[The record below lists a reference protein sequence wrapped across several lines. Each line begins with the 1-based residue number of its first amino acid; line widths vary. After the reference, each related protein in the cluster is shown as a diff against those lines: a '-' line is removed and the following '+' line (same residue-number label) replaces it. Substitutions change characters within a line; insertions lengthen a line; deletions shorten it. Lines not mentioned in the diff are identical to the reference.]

1 MSQDMTAQPMTWLVL
16 LVFVAAALLG
26 RSLPVE
32 HGNSDDLL
40 VNTLQALYADARERG
55 YRPDATNDRRTVTGT
70 PAGSLWT
77 RLQDGLAL
85 PAGKPDA
92 VQAQLERFMAT
103 PGNVERI
110 LQRGRPYLHHI
121 LNEIQHRGLPTEL
134 ALLPAI
140 ESAFDPFARS
150 PKGATGLWQFMPAT
164 GSELGLQ
171 QGKWYDGRRDV
182 IAATDAALDYLTRLH
197 RSFDGDWLLALAAYN
212 AGAGRVHKAMRHNR
226 DAGKAVDFWHLPLPK
241 ETRDYV
247 PKLLA
252 LRTLI
257 QAPEVHGLN
266 LPAIPDTPEF
276 TVVDAGGP
284 LDLGVAARI
293 AGISLEEMHRLNP
306 GYSRQTIHRNG
317 PRTLLVPKAQ
327 AAAFRTQLAILT
339 ETQRVPWVRHRIRF
353 GDTLSTIAQRYRIPL
368 ARLREFNLLPDA
380 NIMAG
385 DLLIVP
391 VIRG

>member
-1 MSQDMTAQPMTWLVL
+1 MTAQPMTWLVL

-32 HGNSDDLL
+32 HGNPDDRL
-40 VNTLQALYADARERG
+40 VNTIQALYAESRERNHG
-55 YRPDATNDRRTVTGT
+55 PDATMQRRTATGA

-85 PAGKPDA
+85 PAGVPDA
-92 VQAQLERFMAT
+92 VQAQLVRFT
-103 PGNVERI
+103 NNPGNVEHI
-110 LQRGRPYLHHI
+110 LQRSRPYLHHI
-121 LNEIQHRGLPTEL
+121 LNEIQQRGLPTEL

-150 PKGATGLWQFMPAT
+150 PQGATGLWQFMPVT

-226 DAGKAVDFWHLPLPK
+226 RAGKPVDFWHLQLPK

-252 LRTLI
+252 LRALI
-257 QAPEVHGLN
+257 TAPEAHGLN
-266 LPAIPDTPEF
+266 LPALPDDAYF

-293 AGISLEEMHRLNP
+293 TGISLEEMHRLNP
-306 GYSRQTIHRNG
+306 GYSRQTIQRDG
-317 PRTLLVPKAQ
+317 PRTLLVPKTH
-327 AAAFRTQLAILT
+327 AAALRTQLANLS

-353 GDTLSTIAQRYRIPL
+353 GDTLSTIARRYRIPL
-368 ARLREFNLLPDA
+368 ARLREFNRLPDA